1 MEENTI
7 ASQIILDEDGNVYK
21 KNIFTIEELNEKII
35 ATSILKDTKSKR
47 QQESVSFNIKD
58 ENLPNEIWREYPFW
72 DCSDKSRKRSQYRAI
87 DSFKVSNLGR
97 VKINGNIMQ
106 QEDKNGYTGYL
117 QIKGYPALGLVWNL
131 VAETWLKTP
140 SDKTDKIYHVHHLS
154 NNGYDNSVYNLI
166 WLDKATHAKINHK
179 IRI

>member
-1 MEENTI
+1 MRKNVI
-7 ASQIILDEDGNVYK
+7 ASQIILDKDGNVYK
-21 KNIFTIEELNEKII
+21 ENVFTIEELNERII
-35 ATSILKDTKSKR
+35 ATSILKDTKAER
-47 QQESVSFNIKD
+47 QQESPSFNTKD
-58 ENLPNEIWREYPFW
+58 KNLPNEIWKHYPNW
-72 DCSDKSRKRSQYRAI
+72 DCSDKTRKRNQYKLI
-87 DSFKVSNLGR
+87 DLFEVSNLGR

-106 QEDKNGYTGYL
+106 QEDRNGYTGYL

-140 SDKTDKIYHVHHLS
+140 LDKTDKIYHVHHLS

-166 WLDKATHAKINHK
+166 WLDKDTHAKINHK